1 MPASTTAPA
10 RARKP
15 KFEPVGY
22 NLDIKRSRTGLG
34 LFAGEPIKKGTCVIE
49 YTGREVVG
57 REQYTSRSKYL
68 FEVSKDKMIDG
79 ATRTNK
85 ARYINHACKPN
96 CEIEIKK
103 GHVLVMAKK
112 NIKAGEELNYDY
124 DTEYFEEYIKP
135 KGCLCLSCSPI
146 KAPKKPR
153 RNKKTAR

>member
-1 MPASTTAPA
+1 MQTKTKAVQKKKS
-10 RARKP
+10 

-22 NLDIKRSRTGLG
+22 SLRVGRSRTGLG
-34 LFAGEPIKKGTCVIE
+34 LFAGEDIKKGTCVIE

-57 REQYTSRSKYL
+57 KEQYTSRSKYL
-68 FEVSKDKMIDG
+68 FEVSKTRMIDG
-79 ATRTNK
+79 AVRSNT
-85 ARYINHACKPN
+85 ARYINHSCAPN

-135 KGCLCLSCSPI
+135 KGCLCLDCKPLTAKE
-146 KAPKKPR
+146 KAAMKK
-153 RNKKTAR
+153 